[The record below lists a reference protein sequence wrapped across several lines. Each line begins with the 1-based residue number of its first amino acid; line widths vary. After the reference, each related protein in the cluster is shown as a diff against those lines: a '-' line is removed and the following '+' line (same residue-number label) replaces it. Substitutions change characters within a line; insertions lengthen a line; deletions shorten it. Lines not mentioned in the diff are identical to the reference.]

1 VKLKSK
7 DFKEGTDDKIKFL
20 FGRYYATCYGE
31 IINKY
36 GRVLRQRPSWRGYPR
51 VQLYVSNRKKWF
63 VVHRL
68 IARLF
73 IENPNNYFQVNHI
86 DGNKTNNLPS
96 NLEWCTPMQNIRH
109 ALKNKLIVGRK
120 IRVDQFT
127 KDGKFIKTWDGIV
140 NSSLSIGL
148 GRTAVSSCIRGVRKT
163 AGGFVWRRHDEIA
176 EKFGIPVEQLK
187 IKKEK

>member
-1 VKLKSK
+1 MLYEVITL
-7 DFKEGTDDKIKFL
+7 DDWSTPRLIWWK
-20 FGRYYATCYGE
+20 YATMTAW
-31 IINKY
+31 IRANHT
-36 GRVLRQRPSWRGYPR
+36 YPR

-120 IRVDQFT
+120 IR
-127 KDGKFIKTWDGIV
+127 
-140 NSSLSIGL
+140 
-148 GRTAVSSCIRGVRKT
+148 A
-163 AGGFVWRRHDEIA
+163 
-176 EKFGIPVEQLK
+176 
-187 IKKEK
+187 